1 MDYNSQRHITMT
13 SSEVFELSSTELMTV
28 DGGRGLPPIT
38 GLHTPKI
45 DPAGD
50 TVTVV
55 VDGTVWHVF
64 RSTAETMKR
73 LDDLGMI

>member
-38 GLHTPKI
+38 ALHTPKI

-50 TVTVV
+50 TGTVV

-64 RSTAETMKR
+64 RGTAGTMKR

>member
-1 MDYNSQRHITMT
+1 MDRKSQRHTPVT

-38 GLHTPKI
+38 ALHSPKI

-50 TVTVV
+50 TVMIM
-55 VDGTVWHVF
+55 VDGMVWNVF
-64 RSTAETMKR
+64 RSTAETMERVHGTEK
-73 LDDLGMI
+73 I